1 MNKKLFSIGEM
12 ARIFHLSVSS
22 IRHYESR
29 GLITPEYVDP
39 DTGYRY
45 YSPRQFEPFNTIR
58 YLRALDMPLDEIDDF
73 LHDREVD
80 KIEEK
85 LRRQKAIVAEKRQE
99 FARIERKID
108 AQMHR
113 LREAQSAPLGRIE
126 LVRVPACRIF
136 WTDNRTTAQEPES
149 LDLSVSRLAA
159 AQAEATIFLGKVG
172 FSISE
177 EHLKE
182 KRYDQYDGTFLLLDE
197 ADRFDGALLS
207 LPETLCVRVR
217 FRGHHLQSPEQYR
230 RLEEFIHEN
239 HLQICGFSREIALI
253 DYGITSDAE
262 KFVTEIC
269 IPVGDEPITVLT
281 AGWDNAT
288 I

>member
-12 ARIFHLSVSS
+12 ARFFHLSVSS
-22 IRHYESR
+22 IRHYESC

-45 YSPRQFEPFNTIR
+45 YSPRQFESFNTIR
-58 YLRALDMPLDEIDDF
+58 YLRALDMPLDEIEDF
-73 LHDREVD
+73 LHNREVS
-80 KIEEK
+80 KMEEK
-85 LRRQKAIVAEKRQE
+85 LSRQKAIVAEKQQE

-108 AQMHR
+108 AQMQR
-113 LREAQSAPLGRIE
+113 LRDAQSSALGRVEI
-126 LVRVPACRIF
+126 VRVPACRIF
-136 WTDNRTTAQEPES
+136 WTENHTTAQEPES
-149 LDLSVSRLAA
+149 LELSTSDLAA
-159 AQAEATIFLGKVG
+159 AQTEAIIFLGKVG

-182 KRYDQYDGTFLLLDE
+182 KQYDRYDGTFLLLDE
-197 ADRFDGALLS
+197 VDRFDGTLLA

-217 FRGHHLQSPEQYR
+217 FCGHHLQSPEQYR
-230 RLEEFIHEN
+230 RLEQFMQEHR
-239 HLQICGFSREIALI
+239 LQICGFSREIALI

-269 IPVGDEPITVLT
+269 IPVRQE
-281 AGWDNAT
+281 
-288 I
+288 

>member
-1 MNKKLFSIGEM
+1 MNRKLFSIGEM
-12 ARIFHLSVSS
+12 ARLFHLSVSS
-22 IRHYESR
+22 IRHYESC

-58 YLRALDMPLDEIDDF
+58 YLRALDMPLDEIEDF
-73 LHDREVD
+73 LHNREVS

-85 LRRQKAIVAEKRQE
+85 LSRQKAIVAEKQQE

-108 AQMHR
+108 AQMQR
-113 LREAQSAPLGRIE
+113 LRDAQSAALGRIE
-126 LVRVPACRIF
+126 IVRVPACRIF
-136 WTDNRTTAQEPES
+136 WTENHTTAQEPES
-149 LDLSVSRLAA
+149 LDLSTSDLAA
-159 AQAEATIFLGKVG
+159 AQTEAIIFLGKVG

-182 KRYDQYDGTFLLLDE
+182 KRYDRYDGTFLLLDE
-197 ADRFDGALLS
+197 ADRFDGTLLA
-207 LPETLCVRVR
+207 LPETLCVCVR
-217 FRGHHLQSPEQYR
+217 FCGHHLQSPEQYR
-230 RLEEFIHEN
+230 RLEQFMQEHR
-239 HLQICGFSREIALI
+239 LQICGFSREIALI

-269 IPVGDEPITVLT
+269 IPVRQE
-281 AGWDNAT
+281 
-288 I
+288 

>member
-12 ARIFHLSVSS
+12 ARLFHLSVSS
-22 IRHYESR
+22 IRHYER
-29 GLITPEYVDP
+29 CGLIAPEYVDP

-58 YLRALDMPLDEIDDF
+58 YLRALDMPLDEIEDF

-85 LRRQKAIVAEKRQE
+85 LRRQKAAVAEKQRE
-99 FARIERKID
+99 LARIERKID
-108 AQMHR
+108 AQLRR
-113 LREAQSAPLGRIE
+113 LRDAQSAPLGGIE
-126 LVRVPACRIF
+126 FVRVPPCRIF
-136 WTDNRTTAQEPES
+136 WTEDPLAAQDPDDVE
-149 LDLSVSRLAA
+149 LSTSRLAA
-159 AQAEATIFLGKVG
+159 AQTEAIVFLGKVG

-177 EHLKE
+177 EHLRE
-182 KRYDQYDGTFLLLDE
+182 KRYDRYDGAFLLLDE

-230 RLEEFIHEN
+230 RLEQFMRERR
-239 HLQICGFSREIALI
+239 LQIAGFSREVTLI
-253 DYGITSDAE
+253 DYGITSDTE

-269 IPVGDEPITVLT
+269 IPVTCE
-281 AGWDNAT
+281 
-288 I
+288 

>member
-1 MNKKLFSIGEM
+1 MNRKLFSIGEM
-12 ARIFHLSVSS
+12 ARLFHLSVSS
-22 IRHYESR
+22 IRHYESC

-58 YLRALDMPLDEIDDF
+58 YLRALDMPLDEIEDF
-73 LHDREVD
+73 LHNREVS
-80 KIEEK
+80 KIKEK
-85 LRRQKAIVAEKRQE
+85 LSRQKAIVAEKQQE

-108 AQMHR
+108 AQMQR
-113 LREAQSAPLGRIE
+113 LRDAQSAALGRIE
-126 LVRVPACRIF
+126 IVRVPACRIF
-136 WTDNRTTAQEPES
+136 WTENHTTAQEPES
-149 LDLSVSRLAA
+149 LDLSTSDLAA
-159 AQAEATIFLGKVG
+159 AQTEAIIFLGKVG

-182 KRYDQYDGTFLLLDE
+182 KRYDRYDGTFLLLDE
-197 ADRFDGALLS
+197 ADRFDGTLLA

-217 FRGHHLQSPEQYR
+217 FCGHHLQSPEQYR
-230 RLEEFIHEN
+230 RLEQFMQEHR
-239 HLQICGFSREIALI
+239 LQICGFSREIALI

-269 IPVGDEPITVLT
+269 IPVRQE
-281 AGWDNAT
+281 
-288 I
+288 